1 MLPGGLPDRR
11 LHVLIAEDNAVNQR
25 LAASLLQRRGHRVT
39 IAANGREALA
49 EIERARVDVVLMD
62 VQMPEMGGFEATAA
76 IRLNERATGAHLPIV
91 AMTAHAMKGDRERC
105 LQAGMDDY
113 ITKPLNSKLL
123 CAVVENAAD
132 GHAAAVVADASDA
145 PGYCTLLARLD
156 GDAQLLADISRL
168 FTDDA
173 PEHLKRIRCA
183 IDARDAEALRQAGH
197 ALKGAAASFD
207 AADVVAAA
215 RTLEEAGR
223 VGDLSG
229 VESTWQ
235 LLAPAMHDLLATL
248 RVYASTQRV

>member
-1 MLPGGLPDRR
+1 
-11 LHVLIAEDNAVNQR
+11 VLLAEDNAVNQR

-39 IAANGREALA
+39 IAANGKEALA
-49 EIERARVDVVLMD
+49 ALERAHVDVVLMD

-123 CAVVENAAD
+123 CAAVENAAD
-132 GHAAAVVADASDA
+132 GHAAAPVADVSDT
-145 PGYCTLLARLD
+145 PGYGALLARLD

-168 FTDDA
+168 FLDDA
-173 PEHLKRIRCA
+173 PEHLRRIRAA
-183 IDARDAEALRQAGH
+183 IDAGDAEGLRHAAH

-207 AADVVAAA
+207 AAEVVASA
-215 RTLEEAGR
+215 RALEEAGR
-223 VGDLSG
+223 AADLSG
-229 VESTWQ
+229 VESTWR
-235 LLAPAMHDLLATL
+235 LLEPAMHDFLATL
-248 RVYASTQRV
+248 RVYVSTQRV